1 MGRKKHGT
9 GLGYRV
15 VEIDESTKLNQQTPA
30 MVQSV
35 YLYLEQM
42 RLSKFKNLKLETFAN
57 IICRARMSQ

>member
-15 VEIDESTKLNQQTPA
+15 VEIDESTNTCNVA
-30 MVQSV
+30 V

-42 RLSKFKNLKLETFAN
+42 RLSNLRT
-57 IICRARMSQ
+57 